1 MGAKVKV
8 AARAEVRGVRA
19 GHAGTKQ
26 QNQLNLQKVLQLR
39 VQALKMQV
47 EARAIT

>member
-8 AARAEVRGVRA
+8 AAQAEVRGVKA

-26 QNQLNLQKVLQLR
+26 QNQLNLLKVTQRR
-39 VQALKMQV
+39 VQVLKVQV
-47 EARAIT
+47 EARAVT